1 MPKPRSGAGSPR
13 ETITQS
19 VIGHGMKIVGD
30 CTSTDS
36 IRIEGA
42 VEGKVQ
48 ADKAVVVGKSGE
60 VTGDIDTQD
69 AVIAG
74 TVTGAVRARSRLE
87 LSSTGK
93 IDGEIQATL
102 LQLDEGGTVNGTVS
116 VGRAHE
122 AGTGGSRAG
131 GSSGGASASGA
142 KKGQSPGRQAAGG
155 TDDSA
160 GSSRGLFGSRDNRGK
175 KKK

>member
-1 MPKPRSGAGSPR
+1 MPKPRSGAVSPR

-19 VIGHGMKIVGD
+19 VIGHGMKIIGD
-30 CTSTDS
+30 CTSADS

-48 ADKAVVVGKSGE
+48 ADKAVVVGTSGE

-93 IDGEIQATL
+93 IDGEIKATL

-116 VGRAHE
+116 VGRTPE
-122 AGTGGSRAG
+122 AGGGSPSDGSPGAASAAG
-131 GSSGGASASGA
+131 AKERQSSGRRSA
-142 KKGQSPGRQAAGG
+142 AAGKG
-155 TDDSA
+155 DSA
-160 GSSRGLFGSRDNRGK
+160 ESSRGLFRSRDNRGK
-175 KKK
+175 NKK